1 MNSNEADN
9 YMNLHGIIVALTV
22 AGFAAPSLG
31 ADLPSAPT
39 SGPAVTPMP
48 PVGWTFQA
56 TLYGWATALNG
67 DIGVK
72 HLPPANVDVSA
83 WDAITHLDGAVMGS
97 FLAKNGDW
105 TILTD
110 LVWAQIS
117 DKAGVGRNVAQ
128 ADFSETQIVAS
139 ALVGYRL
146 PIGLPENVE
155 LSGTVGLRYQHL
167 SADIGISP
175 SLVPITISREGT
187 QDWVDPTIGLS
198 LQYKIN
204 DRWFLNALA
213 DVGGFGVGSK
223 FTAQGFASVGYMWT
237 PSVSTALGYR
247 AIYTDYENDGFVY
260 NTTQHGVFTSIAY
273 HF

>member
-1 MNSNEADN
+1 
-9 YMNLHGIIVALTV
+9 MNLHATIGFLVAVIFCT
-22 AGFAAPSLG
+22 PCSG
-31 ADLPSAPT
+31 ADLPSTP
-39 SGPAVTPMP
+39 SGSEAIPAANPS
-48 PVGWTFQA
+48 GWTFQA
-56 TLYGWATALNG
+56 TAYGWATALNG

-72 HLPPANVDVSA
+72 HLPPASVDVSA
-83 WDAITHLDGAVMGS
+83 WDALTHLDGALMGS

-105 TILTD
+105 TILAD
-110 LVWAQIS
+110 VVWAQIS
-117 DKAGVGRNVAQ
+117 GEAAVGPNAAQ
-128 ADFSETQIVAS
+128 VGFNETQIIAS
-139 ALVGYRL
+139 ALVGHRL
-146 PIGLPENVE
+146 PISLPENVE

-175 SLVPITISREGT
+175 ALAPISLSREGT

-198 LQYKIN
+198 LQYRID

-213 DVGGFGVGSK
+213 DIGGFGAGSK
-223 FTAQGFASVGYMWT
+223 LTAQAFASLGYMWT
-237 PSVSTALGYR
+237 SSISTAIGYR